1 MGFKSGRVTYCRFK
15 VMGDGPSG
23 VDEAALSILNEH
35 KFQEVEI
42 GAPDEVEVGFVTG
55 DHILDTQF
63 TYEKN
68 GYGNLMMFALRIDT
82 HKVPSEMKQAYK
94 MMNEQSA
101 AAGNPSGF
109 ASKADK
115 REAKE
120 LAQRQ
125 IHEDLAS
132 GKYRKSKM
140 IPVLWD
146 LRGGYIYLGGAS
158 NAIIEELCRI
168 MRHAFAVD
176 LEYVSGGTYA
186 GFSLREMDTTRDYE
200 DFRPTKF
207 TKPPAAAA
215 LIHDEDSVGGEAD
228 YRGGQDV
235 PIVPWVAKSTDL
247 KDFLGNEWLM
257 WIWWMCEKHEGLINA
272 KIDDHECEV
281 FIAIMKSLQM
291 ECAWEAGGKVTLSG
305 DGVRASKE
313 AGEALME
320 GKWVRKFGMLLTNGE
335 DTFELNLQGDKYVV
349 GSALLPEI
357 LEAETPRE
365 IVEERLMKT
374 MELSKTLDAIYDT
387 FLELRAN
394 TSKWASVKDEM
405 KKWIKS
411 RKQPK
416 VAVAAPRN
424 EEVRAGA

>member
-15 VMGDGPSG
+15 VMGDGPSA
-23 VDEAALSILNEH
+23 VDEAALSILGEH

-63 TYEKN
+63 NYEKN
-68 GYGNLMMFALRIDT
+68 GFGNLLMFALRIDT

-94 MMNEQSA
+94 MMNEQAA

-109 ASKADK
+109 ASKSDK

-120 LAQRQ
+120 LSQRQ

-146 LRGGYIYLGGAS
+146 LKGGYIYLGGAS
-158 NAIIEELCRI
+158 NAIIEELCRV

-176 LEYVSGGTYA
+176 LEYMSGGTYA
-186 GFSLREMDTTRDYE
+186 GFSLREMNSTHDYD
-200 DFRPTKF
+200 DFRPTKY
-207 TKPPAAAA
+207 TNPPAAAA
-215 LIHDEDSVGGEAD
+215 LIHDEDSVGGNEGA
-228 YRGGQDV
+228 YPGAQGGGD

-257 WIWWMCEKHEGLINA
+257 WLWFVCEKFDGLINA
-272 KIDDHECEV
+272 KIDGNEEEIFV
-281 FIAIMKSLQM
+281 AITKSLQM
-291 ECAWEAGGKVTLSG
+291 ECAWEAGGKVSLSG
-305 DGVRASKE
+305 DGVRTAKE
-313 AGEALME
+313 AGEALTE
-320 GKWVRKFGMLLTNGE
+320 GKWPRKFGMILSNGE

-365 IVEERLMKT
+365 IIEARLDKT
-374 MELSKTLDAIYDT
+374 MSLSRTLDAVYNV
-387 FLELRAN
+387 FLEQRAN
-394 TSKWASVKDEM
+394 TGKWANIKSEM
-405 KKWIKS
+405 IKWIKE
-411 RKQPK
+411 RKAPR
-416 VAVAAPRN
+416 VAVAVTA
-424 EEVRAGA
+424 

>member
-15 VMGDGPSG
+15 VMGDGPSS

-35 KFQEVEI
+35 RFREVEI

-63 TYEKN
+63 SYEKN
-68 GYGNLMMFALRIDT
+68 GFGNLLMFAIRIDT

-94 MMNEQSA
+94 MMNEQA
-101 AAGNPSGF
+101 AASGNPSGF

-115 REAKE
+115 RDAKE
-120 LAQRQ
+120 LAERQ

-140 IPVLWD
+140 VPVLWD
-146 LRGGYIYLGGAS
+146 LKAGYMYLGGAS
-158 NAIIEELCRI
+158 NAIIEELCRV

-186 GFSLREMDTTRDYE
+186 GHSLREKHSGRDFD
-200 DFRPTKF
+200 DFRPTKY

-215 LIHDEDSVGGEAD
+215 LIHDEDDASGDAAYGGSQGGGE
-228 YRGGQDV
+228 

-257 WIWWMCEKHEGLINA
+257 WLWFVCEKFDGLISA
-272 KIDDHECEV
+272 KVDGVDEEIFV
-281 FIAIMKSLQM
+281 AITKSLQM
-291 ECAWEAGGKVTLSG
+291 ECAWDAGGKVSLSG
-305 DGVRASKE
+305 DGVRVYKE
-313 AGEALME
+313 AGEALVQ
-320 GKWVRKFGMLLTNGE
+320 GKWARKFGMILSSGE
-335 DTFELNLQGDKYVV
+335 DTFELNLQGDKYVI

-357 LEAETPRE
+357 MEAETPRE
-365 IVEERLMKT
+365 IVEARLLKIMV
-374 MELSKTLDAIYDT
+374 LSQLLDAVYDV
-387 FLELRAN
+387 FLEQRSN
-394 TSKWASVKDEM
+394 TGKWANIKNEM
-405 KKWIKS
+405 SKWIKE
-411 RKQPK
+411 RRLEK
-416 VAVAAPRN
+416 VAVAMK
-424 EEVRAGA
+424 EEVVAAG